1 MRVLFLIAWFAP
13 AAVALMIALGAL
25 IAHRT
30 RTRTRRTRLQATIMI
45 VQITTI
51 GNEETVNEIVRAIRS
66 YRLDFIKRIWVVTEP
81 WAKARYEGVDERIV
95 VPEGF
100 QCRARYKARALEYS
114 RRLRAARGL
123 DREDVKIVF
132 LDDDSLPTKRYLQ
145 KAFESDADVCE
156 GITAPRRGYGRLLSH
171 MDDLRTMNCLFAC
184 SVFQGLGHPIHVHG
198 EGLCVRGSSEAIVT
212 WDFPVFASEDLVFGH
227 SALLRGMSWGF
238 IWEYIQITSPFTWH
252 DFLVQR
258 QRWLWGNIHAI
269 RHVLPLRT
277 TWPVIL
283 KYAQGTFTFV
293 VSSLGIA
300 FALTGRLHAV
310 ARLAPWLYGSLALW
324 LVTFAFCGAI
334 NAGASRGWRRARN
347 LLFAPLLAWV
357 TSAVAIGV
365 LVVALFKGDPGRF
378 EVIEKTDPK
387 RRQPKPPAPPVAPSP
402 DDITVVLPDAESLL
416 DIWR

>member
-1 MRVLFLIAWFAP
+1 VRGLFLIAWFAP
-13 AAVALMIALGAL
+13 VAVALMIALGAL
-25 IAHRT
+25 VAHRT
-30 RTRTRRTRLQATIMI
+30 RTKQKRRRLQATIMI

-51 GNEETVNEIVRAIRS
+51 GNEETVNEIVRTIRS
-66 YRLDFIKRIWVVTEP
+66 YGLDFIKRIWVVTEP
-81 WAKARYEGVDERIV
+81 WSKAKYVGIDERIV

-100 QCRARYKARALEYS
+100 DCRAKYKARALEYS

-132 LDDDSLPTKRYLQ
+132 VDDDSLPTKRYLQ
-145 KAFESDADVCE
+145 KAFEADADVTE

-184 SVFQGLGHPIHVHG
+184 SIFQGMGHPIHVHG
-198 EGLCVRGSSEAIVT
+198 EGLCVRGSTEAIVT
-212 WDFPVFASEDLVFGH
+212 WDFPIFASEDLVFGH
-227 SALLRGMSWGF
+227 TARLRGMTWGF
-238 IWEYIQITSPFTWH
+238 IWEYIQITSPYTWR
-252 DFLVQR
+252 DFLIQR

-293 VSSLGIA
+293 VSTLGIF

-310 ARLAPWLYGSLALW
+310 KHLAPWLYGSLALW

-334 NAGASRGWRRARN
+334 NAGQSKGIRKLGNILA
-347 LLFAPLLAWV
+347 APLLAWV

-365 LVVALFKGDPGRF
+365 LVVALFRGDPGRF

-387 RRQPKPPAPPVAPSP
+387 RKKPKPPA
-402 DDITVVLPDAESLL
+402 DEDLTLILPDAESLQ